1 MRSTHHADGADR
13 PFHVRGRVSLD
24 GAAAGSVRLFSI
36 RHEFPSEWAKFK
48 NVKITGN
55 IKTAELI
62 LQL

>member
-24 GAAAGSVRLFSI
+24 GAADGLVSLIYI

-48 NVKITGN
+48 SVTITGN